1 MKGQKKRD
9 RDYIR
14 YAEHCV
20 KAARLVPDRKSRI
33 ILREMAAEWTKLAD
47 ARPKPSVRPK
57 KV

>member
-1 MKGQKKRD
+1 MKGRKKRE

-20 KAARLVPDRKSRI
+20 KAARLVPDRKSRL
-33 ILREMAAEWTKLAD
+33 ILREMAAEWTKLAN
-47 ARPKPSVRPK
+47 AFSVLPAGKK